1 MFGRS
6 KTETLS
12 NENVIFDFFKGL
24 LVATLLSLGFVILF
38 AFCMKWFMIA
48 DEFIAPIT
56 LVIKA
61 VSVVSGSA
69 IAIKGKSKGLLKG
82 MAFGVIYILLAF
94 IVFSMLANTFS
105 IGLNTLL
112 DVAFASLLGG
122 IVGIVKVNKN

>member
-12 NENVIFDFFKGL
+12 NENIIFDFFKGL

-56 LVIKA
+56 LVIKG
-61 VSVVSGSA
+61 VSVISGSA
-69 IAIKGKSKGLLKG
+69 IAIKGKSKGLIKG
-82 MAFGVIYILLAF
+82 MMFGVIYILLAF
-94 IVFSMLANTFS
+94 VVFSMLAGTFS

>member
-82 MAFGVIYILLAF
+82 MSFGVIYILLAF